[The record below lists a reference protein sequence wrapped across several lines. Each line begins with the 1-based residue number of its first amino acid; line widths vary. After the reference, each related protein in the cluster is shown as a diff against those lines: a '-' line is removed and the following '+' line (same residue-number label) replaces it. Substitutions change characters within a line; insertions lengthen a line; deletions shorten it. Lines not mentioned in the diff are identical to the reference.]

1 MKLET
6 TLEER
11 PGFLHALPLFDLF
24 ALVAMLLLLGPMFLT
39 QGGVM
44 VEVPTSQFQMQRYR
58 ESIVVTLEPGNSEAQ
73 LYLGRTAITI
83 DELAV
88 ELEKFKADET
98 MSRAIVLLKTDAGSS
113 VGVERKVSEI
123 ILKSGFRLAYVGRSK
138 SKDRLENTGSGGD
151 R

>member
-58 ESIVVTLEPGNSEAQ
+58 ESIVVTLGPGNSEAQ

-83 DELAV
+83 EELAV

-98 MSRAIVLLKTDAGSS
+98 MSRAIVLLKTDVGSS
-113 VGVERKVSEI
+113 VGMERKVSDI
-123 ILKSGFRLAYVGRSK
+123 ILKSGFKLAYVGRSE
-138 SKDRLENTGSGGD
+138 SKDSSGNAGAGGD